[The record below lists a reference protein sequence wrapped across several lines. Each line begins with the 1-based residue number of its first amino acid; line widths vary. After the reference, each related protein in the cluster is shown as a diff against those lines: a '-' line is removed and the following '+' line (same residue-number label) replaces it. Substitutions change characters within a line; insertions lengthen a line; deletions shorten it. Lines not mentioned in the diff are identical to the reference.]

1 MDRIKKFGS
10 FQAMNIG
17 RTLVVSFWILTLF
30 LGGWG
35 YDIRMRGQY
44 INGNKRKTCSIRV
57 KVDLYDVCVYSI

>member
-1 MDRIKKFGS
+1 
-10 FQAMNIG
+10 MNIG